1 MWRRSQAK
9 AYATFLLLVIAL
21 ALPIGT
27 ARADDERVTTAE
39 VEESCKRAA
48 KYLLSQ
54 QFPNGCFQELR
65 RMDRQNKDKT
75 PRQGVTM
82 SALAIM
88 GLASIG
94 HQPTDP
100 TDEGKAMRKALEF
113 VLDERHQF
121 TDKDSPH
128 DGYFGKADQSRMYG
142 HGIITLMLAEML
154 GMGVDEEMD
163 YKLHDSCQRAID
175 LILRSQKVKRSRKD
189 QGGWRYEP
197 GQADSDLSVTVWQ
210 LMALRAAKNA
220 GLEVPTEA
228 IESGVQYVRNC
239 YYSRYKDGKPI
250 DENRGFGY
258 EAGGA
263 HKFSTT
269 AEGLLSMQVCGQYEA
284 PEVIGAANYLLENG
298 PRWGDEWFFYGTY
311 YYAQGM
317 AQRGGE
323 FASTSKQ
330 KTAVEMLKRQAR
342 DGSWKSGEGQGA
354 GTIYSTSLALL
365 SLSIH
370 HNYLPIY
377 QR

>member
-1 MWRRSQAK
+1 MNRI
-9 AYATFLLLVIAL
+9 TVTILLILCL
-21 ALPIGT
+21 AVPG
-27 ARADDERVTTAE
+27 RVMADDDDRVSTEE
-39 VEESCKRAA
+39 VEDACERAA
-48 KYLLSQ
+48 KYLISQ
-54 QFPNGCFQELR
+54 QYPNGCIQELR
-65 RMDRQNKDKT
+65 RMNRHDRRGT
-75 PRQGVTM
+75 PKEGVAMT
-82 SALAIM
+82 ALAIM

-113 VLDERHQF
+113 VLDPKHQH
-121 TDKDSPH
+121 TDSDSPL
-128 DGYFGKADQSRMYG
+128 DGYYGDSDRSRMYG

-163 YKLHDSCQRAID
+163 AQLSDSCQRAVD
-175 LILRSQKVKRSRKD
+175 LILRSQRVKRSQRD

-210 LMALRAAKNA
+210 LMSLRAAKNA
-220 GLEVPTEA
+220 GLEVPIEA
-228 IESGVQYVRNC
+228 IEQGVQYVRNC
-239 YYSRYKDGKPI
+239 YYSRYEDGKPI
-250 DENRGFGY
+250 DKDRGFGY
-258 EAGGA
+258 EAGGG

-269 AEGLLSMQVCGQYEA
+269 TAGLLSMQVCGQYDA
-284 PEVIGAANYLLENG
+284 PEVIGASNYLLKNG

-323 FASTSKQ
+323 YASTSKQ
-330 KTAVEMLKRQAR
+330 KTAVEMLKRQRR
-342 DGSWKSGEGQGA
+342 DGSWPSGEGHGA
-354 GTIYSTSLALL
+354 GYIYSTSLALL
-365 SLSIH
+365 SLSVH

>member
-1 MWRRSQAK
+1 MK
-9 AYATFLLLVIAL
+9 AAVALTLFALVL
-21 ALPIGT
+21 AVVPQPL
-27 ARADDERVTTAE
+27 RAADEDDRISSKE

-54 QFPNGCFQELR
+54 QYPNGCIQELR
-65 RMDRQNKDKT
+65 RMDRRDRNRT
-75 PRQGVTM
+75 PREGVAMT
-82 SALAIM
+82 SLAIM

-94 HQPTDP
+94 HLPTDP
-100 TDEGKAMRKALEF
+100 TDEGKAMTKALEF
-113 VLDERHQF
+113 VLDARHQR
-121 TDKDSPH
+121 TDKDSSF
-128 DGYFGKADQSRMYG
+128 DGYYGGADRSRMYG

-154 GMGVDEEMD
+154 GMGVDEAMD
-163 YKLHDSCQRAID
+163 AQLRDSCQRAID
-175 LILRSQKVKRSRKD
+175 LILRSQRVKRSRRD

-197 GQADSDLSVTVWQ
+197 SQADSDLSVTVWQ

-220 GLEVPTEA
+220 GLEVPTKA
-228 IESGVQYVRNC
+228 IEQGVQYVRNC
-239 YYSRYKDGKPI
+239 YYSRYKDGKPV

-258 EAGGA
+258 EAGGG

-269 AEGLLSMQVCGQYEA
+269 AEGLLSMQVCGQYDA
-284 PEVIGAANYLLENG
+284 PEVIGASNYLLKNG

-323 FASTSKQ
+323 YASTSKQ
-330 KTAVEMLKRQAR
+330 ATAKEMLKRQGR
-342 DGSWKSGEGQGA
+342 DGSWRSHEGHNA
-354 GTIYSTSLALL
+354 GSIYTTSLALL

>member
-1 MWRRSQAK
+1 MGWA
-9 AYATFLLLVIAL
+9 
-21 ALPIGT
+21 
-27 ARADDERVTTAE
+27 ADEKRISPEE
-39 VEESCKRAA
+39 VEEACKRAA
-48 KYLLSQ
+48 KYLISQ
-54 QFPNGCFQELR
+54 QYPNGCIQELR
-65 RMDRQNKDKT
+65 RMNRRDQKDVPKESVAMT
-75 PRQGVTM
+75 
-82 SALAIM
+82 SLAIM

-94 HQPTDP
+94 HLPTDP

-113 VLDERHQF
+113 VLDPRNQH
-121 TDKDSPH
+121 TDDGSPL
-128 DGYFGKADQSRMYG
+128 DGYYGDADRSRMYG
-142 HGIITLMLAEML
+142 HGITTLMLAEML
-154 GMGVDEEMD
+154 GMGVDEAMD
-163 YKLHDSCQRAID
+163 AQLRDSCQRAVD
-175 LILRSQKVKRSRKD
+175 LILRSQRVKREKRN

-210 LMALRAAKNA
+210 LMALRGAKNA

-228 IESGVQYVRNC
+228 IEQGVQYLRNC
-239 YYSRYKDGKPI
+239 YFSRYENGVPVDKD
-250 DENRGFGY
+250 RGFGY
-258 EAGGA
+258 EAGGG

-284 PEVIGAANYLLENG
+284 PEVIGASNYLLANG

-323 FASTSKQ
+323 YASTSKQ
-330 KTAVEMLKRQAR
+330 KTAVEMLKRQDR
-342 DGSWKSGEGQGA
+342 DGSWKSGEGHGA
-354 GTIYSTSLALL
+354 GSIYSTSLALL

>member
-1 MWRRSQAK
+1 MKTVALTLI
-9 AYATFLLLVIAL
+9 AFLFASILSPVVA
-21 ALPIGT
+21 AD
-27 ARADDERVTTAE
+27 DDERITGKE

-54 QFPNGCFQELR
+54 QYPNGCIQDLR
-65 RMDRQNKDKT
+65 RMDRRDRDRT
-75 PRQGVTM
+75 PREGVAMT
-82 SALAIM
+82 ALAIM

-94 HQPTDP
+94 HLPTDP

-113 VLDERHQF
+113 VLQEKHQR
-121 TDKDSPH
+121 TDNDSPL
-128 DGYFGKADQSRMYG
+128 DGYYGDSDRSRMYG

-163 YKLHDSCQRAID
+163 AELRDSCQRAID
-175 LILRSQKVKRSRKD
+175 LILRSQRVKRGRRD

-210 LMALRAAKNA
+210 LMSLRAAKNA

-228 IESGVQYVRNC
+228 IEQGVQYVRNC
-239 YYSRYKDGKPI
+239 YYSRYKDGKPV
-250 DENRGFGY
+250 DEDRGFGY
-258 EAGGA
+258 EAGGG

-269 AEGLLSMQVCGQYEA
+269 AAGMLSMQVCGQYDA
-284 PEVIGAANYLLENG
+284 PEVIGASNYLLKNG

-311 YYAQGM
+311 YYAQCM
-317 AQRGGE
+317 AQAGGE
-323 FASTSKQ
+323 YASTSKQ
-330 KTAVEMLKRQAR
+330 ATAKEMLKRQGK
-342 DGSWKSGEGQGA
+342 DGSWRSNEGHGA
-354 GTIYSTSLALL
+354 GPIYSTSLALL